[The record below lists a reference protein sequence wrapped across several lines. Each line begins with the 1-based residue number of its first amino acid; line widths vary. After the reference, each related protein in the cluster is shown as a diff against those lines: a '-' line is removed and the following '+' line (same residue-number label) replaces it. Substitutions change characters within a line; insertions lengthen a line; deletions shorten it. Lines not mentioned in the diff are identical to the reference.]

1 MFDRWKGSRMISLP
15 NLTNA
20 PELHRGRNVRAAYQ
34 RGWGLQFG
42 DLAEQVRGDA
52 LYREALAAG
61 GERSVVSEHN
71 RMNLFLLLRFFV
83 ADLPPGHIVEFGAY
97 RGGSALFMAR
107 VCKELFP
114 DTRVYAFDTF
124 EGMPETDMYRDAHRK
139 GDFADT
145 NMDEIQRIADKYGLS
160 DNIVLVKGLF
170 EESAPDILPKI
181 GSIRLNHVDCDIYS
195 AVKYSYECSI
205 QHMVP
210 GGFWVFDDALYG
222 SCIGAMEGI
231 EELLIQRDGRFAEQ
245 VYPHLV
251 YRNLDPKV

>member
-1 MFDRWKGSRMISLP
+1 MIKLP

-20 PELHRGRNVRAAYQ
+20 PVLHRGRNIRAGYQ

-42 DLAEQVRGDA
+42 DLAEQVRADK
-52 LYREALAAG
+52 LYREALAMG
-61 GERSVVSEHN
+61 GDRSVVSEHN
-71 RMNLFLLLRFFV
+71 RMNIFLLLRFGFEGL
-83 ADLPPGHIVEFGAY
+83 APGHIAEFGSY
-97 RGGSALFMAR
+97 RGGSALFMAK
-107 VCKELFP
+107 VCKELHP
-114 DTRVYAFDTF
+114 QIKVYAFDTF
-124 EGMPETDMYRDAHRK
+124 EGMPETDLNRDAHRK

-145 NMDEIQRIADKYGLS
+145 NMEEIQKIADKNKLA
-160 DNIVLVKGLF
+160 DNLVLVKGLF
-170 EESAPDILPKI
+170 EDSAPETLPEI

-205 QHMVP
+205 PHMVD
-210 GGFWVFDDALYG
+210 GGYWVFDDALYG
-222 SCIGAMEGI
+222 SCIGAMEGV